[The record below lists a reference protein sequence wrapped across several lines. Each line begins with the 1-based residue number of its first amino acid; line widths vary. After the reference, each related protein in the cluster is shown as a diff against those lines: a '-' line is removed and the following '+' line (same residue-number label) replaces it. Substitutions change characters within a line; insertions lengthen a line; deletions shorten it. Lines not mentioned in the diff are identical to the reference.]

1 MFDLVKSTEISQVFP
16 YVKDKM
22 VIDLVNGISVAKS
35 QNQYAKQR
43 NSKLLSRMLD
53 NFSGKAALRQEEMN
67 DNLIAGIETAHALI
81 MELSQDITQHGVAL
95 LQVKDNINELQN
107 NVGRLADGIMDIHS
121 ILQQHKNELND
132 LDQRLRNLQD
142 DHYAVMQLEMLMTK
156 WKAGGFHELSP
167 MARAYTVLDTL
178 HYGEFGQYLRYGQLD
193 RISKYTDLLKDHL
206 IIQLKEDLQVKEK
219 NQGAILKDWL
229 WLPENINQDLQ
240 DVLAYQGD
248 WCWQNVEKNKN
259 TFTATQWQALPSAE
273 QTQYQH
279 IPFAICSPELVG
291 QRLVNERFSSLKKG
305 VGQ

>member
-1 MFDLVKSTEISQVFP
+1 MFDRDKSKEITQVFP

-22 VIDLVNGISVAKS
+22 VIDLVNGLDVAKS

-43 NSKLLSRMLD
+43 NSKLLLRAWDTL
-53 NFSGKAALRQEEMN
+53 SGKAALRQEEMN

-95 LQVKDNINELQN
+95 LQVKNNIEELQN
-107 NVGRLADGIMDIHS
+107 NVVRLADEIMDIHS
-121 ILQQHKNELND
+121 VLQQHKNELND

-156 WKAGGFHELSP
+156 WKAGGFNELSP
-167 MARAYTVLDTL
+167 MARAYAVLDTL

-193 RISKYTDLLKDHL
+193 RISKYTDLLKNHL
-206 IIQLKEDLQVKEK
+206 IIQLKEDLQVKE
-219 NQGAILKDWL
+219 NQGAILKEWL
-229 WLPENINQDLQ
+229 RLPENINQDLQ

-273 QTQYQH
+273 QSQYQH

>member
-1 MFDLVKSTEISQVFP
+1 MFDIEKSKKITQVFP

-22 VIDLVNGISVAKS
+22 VIDLVNGLDVAKS

-43 NSKLLSRMLD
+43 NSKLLSRVLD
-53 NFSGKAALRQEEMN
+53 SLSGRREMRQEEIN
-67 DNLIAGIETAHALI
+67 DNLIASVETAHALI
-81 MELSQDITQHGVAL
+81 MELSQDITQHGIAL

-107 NVGRLADGIMDIHS
+107 NVGRLADEIMDIHNV
-121 ILQQHKNELND
+121 LQQHKDELND
-132 LDQRLRNLQD
+132 LESRLQDLKD

-156 WKAGGFHELSP
+156 WQAGGFKELSP
-167 MARAYTVLDTL
+167 MARAYTVLDAL

-193 RISKYTDLLKDHL
+193 RIKKYTDLLKYKL
-206 IIQLKEDLQVKEK
+206 TIQLKEDLHIKE
-219 NQGAILKDWL
+219 NQGATLKDWL
-229 WLPENINQDLQ
+229 WLPENVNQDLQ

-305 VGQ
+305 VEQ